1 MEKIKKKIL
10 VLMIVW
16 DTNQNLTIRLLPP
29 SLCTMEAS
37 ALGCYIGLHT
47 QLLHISNLAPLFS
60 AKLRCKQEVILL
72 IDNRRFQKSM
82 KLKQPHLLVG
92 GKKNNW
98 SKDESIVNKQ
108 VNNTNINKTTLSIQ
122 SVLTYNTTSDA
133 QYEAHFQRCH

>member
-1 MEKIKKKIL
+1 
-10 VLMIVW
+10 
-16 DTNQNLTIRLLPP
+16 
-29 SLCTMEAS
+29 
-37 ALGCYIGLHT
+37 
-47 QLLHISNLAPLFS
+47 
-60 AKLRCKQEVILL
+60 
-72 IDNRRFQKSM
+72 M